1 MKPPVEYRPRS
12 RLAVAQ
18 PGRAPASGA
27 GGREFKSRQLDQPT
41 LKELHCGAMK
51 LVAESPSQT
60 IQELIAKLEHK
71 RKLNADRQRRYRAKK
86 AGK

>member
-27 GGREFKSRQLDQPT
+27 GGREFKSRQLDQIT
-41 LKELHCGAMK
+41 TADVNRAALQLLKDT
-51 LVAESPSQT
+51 PPQT
-60 IQELIAKLEHK
+60 IQELVATLEHK
-71 RKLNADRQRRYRAKK
+71 RKLNAERQRRYRAKK